1 MCGECML
8 VLKQTAKQLFSH
20 CTILHF
26 HQPQGMSVPRYS
38 TTSLVLSSVL
48 FCFVLSILISG
59 AVPHCGLIC
68 ISLMTYDE
76 HLFMCFICYPYIFFG
91 GVSGQV
97 SCPFF
102 LLGCFVFILL
112 SFEKSLYIL
121 DVGPLLLIFSPQL
134 KFVFS
139 FS

>member
-1 MCGECML
+1 MHVSAKTNCQAVFQSLYHFAFPPAARYERSQ
-8 VLKQTAKQLFSH
+8 VLHNLT
-20 CTILHF
+20 
-26 HQPQGMSVPRYS
+26 S
-38 TTSLVLSSVL
+38 TWYCPV

-102 LLGCFVFILL
+102 SRSFAFMLL

-134 KFVFS
+134 WLVFS